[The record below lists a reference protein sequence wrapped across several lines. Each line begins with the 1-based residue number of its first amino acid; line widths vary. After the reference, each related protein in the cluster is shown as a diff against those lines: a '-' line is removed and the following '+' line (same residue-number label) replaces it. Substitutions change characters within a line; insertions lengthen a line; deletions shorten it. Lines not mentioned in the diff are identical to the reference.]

1 MFCNIYYAKKYE
13 QTVNNLQKNTICC
26 VERGGKIAYF
36 ALCAFLAFA
45 NITRCAYIFLAAHM
59 IYQKPFAREVE
70 NQMCAEKRAFSEAN
84 KMGILEVLFRYFT
97 EPVVREMKKIEASLF
112 CTEHIEEIRLR
123 RDKHIFVTVGGRG
136 IKRNV
141 SLPYVVSEKEL
152 CTIFNRMC
160 DGSLY
165 AYSES
170 IIRGYISLPCG
181 VRVGVCGHASVEGG
195 RIIGVY
201 DIAGLN
207 VRIPRIDIGVDE
219 SLLRKVVSHAKRGL
233 GTLIFSPPAQGK
245 TTCLRAIA
253 YELSSRELMRT
264 SVIDTREELSLMPD
278 NKRLTLDVFSGYP
291 KAEGIRMA
299 TLFMNPEVVICD
311 EIGSEEEALA
321 IADAQNC
328 GVPLIATTHGADVY
342 SLLRRRGIMTLHRAR
357 AFGSY
362 VRIRIGNG
370 GLEYTVYEWE
380 DVEACFANN
389 RCFTDTL

>member
-1 MFCNIYYAKKYE
+1 M
-13 QTVNNLQKNTICC
+13 
-26 VERGGKIAYF
+26 
-36 ALCAFLAFA
+36 
-45 NITRCAYIFLAAHM
+45 
-59 IYQKPFAREVE
+59 EVE
-70 NQMCAEKRAFSEAN
+70 IVMFTEKRAFSEAN
-84 KMGILEVLFRYFT
+84 KENFIEELLRYFT
-97 EPVVREMKKIEASLF
+97 ESVVREIRRLERSLL

-123 RDKHIFVTVGGRG
+123 RDKHVFLTVGGG
-136 IKRNV
+136 GVKRNV
-141 SLPYVVSEKEL
+141 SLPYLVSEKEL
-152 CTIFNRMC
+152 CDIFNRMC

-181 VRVGVCGHASVEGG
+181 VRVGVCGHASVDSG

-201 DIAGLN
+201 DISGLN
-207 VRIPRIDIGVDE
+207 VRIPRIDIRVDE
-219 SLLRKVVSHAKRGL
+219 SLLKRVVSHAKRGL

-245 TTCLRAIA
+245 TTCLRSIA

-328 GVPLIATTHGADVY
+328 GVPLIATTHGADLS
-342 SLLRRRGIMTLHRAR
+342 SLLRRGGIMALHRAR
-357 AFGSY
+357 VFGSY
-362 VRIRIGNG
+362 VRIWIRNG
-370 GLEYTVYEWE
+370 GFEYTAYEWE